1 MSTFRSFAKL
11 NLHLE
16 VAGRRADGY
25 HELRTL
31 FSTIDLADE
40 LEIELT
46 AGGVTLETGRADL
59 PAGRENLVVRA
70 AEAFLAAVGGGVGA
84 SIRLLKR
91 IPVGGGLGGGSA
103 NAATTLRGLALMTGS
118 GPSEAE
124 LERIARSL
132 GADVP
137 FFLHGGLALGLG
149 RGDEIRPLPD
159 LHDPL
164 ELWLALPSYSVST
177 AEAFR
182 AFPAERARAE
192 PSRRVAALLAGGSIE
207 SAEGPIGENDLEAAV
222 FGLRPELGAL
232 YTQLVRSR
240 ARVVRMSGSGS
251 TLFAVFE
258 DPDVARAAGIGLPP
272 GTAWFPVRTLGRAE
286 WHRASGYGAA
296 ERGG

>member
-84 SIRLLKR
+84 RIRLLKR

-149 RGDEIRPLPD
+149 QNINGVFC
-159 LHDPL
+159 LHQGR
-164 ELWLALPSYSVST
+164 ET
-177 AEAFR
+177 AFGVD
-182 AFPAERARAE
+182 FIP
-192 PSRRVAALLAGGSIE
+192 PQHF
-207 SAEGPIGENDLEAAV
+207 IGHGIQV
-222 FGLRPELGAL
+222 GLF
-232 YTQLVRSR
+232 
-240 ARVVRMSGSGS
+240 ARVHQ
-251 TLFAVFE
+251 L
-258 DPDVARAAGIGLPP
+258 
-272 GTAWFPVRTLGRAE
+272 
-286 WHRASGYGAA
+286 
-296 ERGG
+296 